1 MRSAA
6 KPANNELQVRL
17 IALIIELC
25 DVLCRQSQG
34 CKFDVLSQDTSC
46 QEVTDLART
55 VIEDW
60 HELHEFDPA
69 AFANPVLLRALLNMY
84 SDLVA
89 EYHQAEGLP
98 ESGVVIG
105 LLPDFMKIT
114 SQ

>member
-1 MRSAA
+1 M
-6 KPANNELQVRL
+6 PTDQELQVRL
-17 IALIIELC
+17 AALFIEIC
-25 DVLCRQSQG
+25 DVQCRQSHG
-34 CKFDVLSQDTSC
+34 CKIDELSQETSR
-46 QEVTDLART
+46 QEVMDLAQT

-89 EYHQAEGLP
+89 EYHQVEGLP

>member
-1 MRSAA
+1 M
-6 KPANNELQVRL
+6 PTDQELQVRL
-17 IALIIELC
+17 AALFIEIC
-25 DVLCRQSQG
+25 DVLCRQSHG
-34 CKFDVLSQDTSC
+34 CKIDELSQETSR
-46 QEVTDLART
+46 QEVMDLAQT

-60 HELHEFDPA
+60 HEYHEFDPA

-89 EYHQAEGLP
+89 EYHQVEGLH
-98 ESGVVIG
+98 ESGVVTG